1 MKKFYPLLSVL
12 FLIIWGCEDKTDDNT
27 PEVVDDTPT
36 EVTLW
41 GVVYSVENTD
51 SLDLSNNQLTGEI
64 PETICDLNDQLDSL
78 MNVSNN
84 HLCNPYV
91 PTCITSLESTLSGFF
106 SNQNDCNYQMS
117 SKDKK
122 DIISRLEPQSSEAE
136 KAVLG
141 SMLISKEAVP
151 RGMTFLHQDS
161 FFDKKH
167 QIIYKNMMELFEDNS
182 SIECNYLVI
191 SDGVFSSM
199 KLLIANDD
207 IKPKYFKSIA
217 IRGTIDKKDLKD
229 IDYCN
234 ISLFLGSNFH
244 SVIYPVNKGNEFNFI
259 GILRKNLSENEIKN
273 SSLFK
278 DEDFISSIL
287 LDLSHQIDQDILN
300 NLKNIKCF
308 PIFTSEEIYHPKQK
322 NIFLIGDAFFA
333 LPPTFAQGAS
343 QAIEVAF
350 ELYKNFQNGSNEFTN
365 TRIKRTKIIN
375 KKSKLNHFAFHLSNP
390 FMVFT
395 RDLLMKYLVKNKKFI
410 NSYFGKIYK
419 N

>member
-1 MKKFYPLLSVL
+1 MKKVAIIGAGISGLLIANLLRQDS
-12 FLIIWGCEDKTDDNT
+12 NY
-27 PEVVDDTPT
+27 
-36 EVTLW
+36 EVTLYEKNNSINLEKGY
-41 GVVYSVENTD
+41 GVQLSVNSIKLLNKINFQTINSQNKFNPNKVDFYSLKNK
-51 SLDLSNNQLTGEI
+51 NK
-64 PETICDLNDQLDSL
+64 ICDLDISVFNT
-78 MNVSNN
+78 
-84 HLCNPYV
+84 YEAKY
-91 PTCITSLESTLSGFF
+91 TTLQRTTLVEFL
-106 SNQNDCNYQMS
+106 
-117 SKDKK
+117 KDKLPNNLIQYNK
-122 DIISRLEPQSSEAE
+122 KINKVSSQNEIIDL
-136 KAVLG
+136 
-141 SMLISKEAVP
+141 
-151 RGMTFLHQDS
+151 TF
-161 FFDKKH
+161 
-167 QIIYKNMMELFEDNS
+167 EGNS
-182 SIECNYLVI
+182 SAECDFLII
-191 SDGVFSSM
+191 SDGVFSST
-199 KLLIANDD
+199 KSLIATKD
-207 IKPKYFKSIA
+207 IKPKYFKSLA
-217 IRGTIDKKDLKD
+217 IRATIDQKNLKH
-229 IDYCN
+229 INNSN

-287 LDLSHQIDQDILN
+287 LDLSHQMDQNILN

-343 QAIEVAF
+343 QAIEIAF

>member
-1 MKKFYPLLSVL
+1 MKKVVIIGAGISGLLIANLLRQDS
-12 FLIIWGCEDKTDDNT
+12 NY
-27 PEVVDDTPT
+27 
-36 EVTLW
+36 EVTLYEKNNSINLEKGY
-41 GVVYSVENTD
+41 GVQLSVNSIKLLNKINFQTINSQNKFNPNKVDFYSLKNK
-51 SLDLSNNQLTGEI
+51 NK
-64 PETICDLNDQLDSL
+64 ICDLDISVFNT
-78 MNVSNN
+78 
-84 HLCNPYV
+84 YEAKY
-91 PTCITSLESTLSGFF
+91 TTLQRTTLVEFL
-106 SNQNDCNYQMS
+106 
-117 SKDKK
+117 KDKLPNNLIQYNK
-122 DIISRLEPQSSEAE
+122 KVNKVSSQNEIIDL
-136 KAVLG
+136 
-141 SMLISKEAVP
+141 
-151 RGMTFLHQDS
+151 TF
-161 FFDKKH
+161 
-167 QIIYKNMMELFEDNS
+167 EGNS
-182 SIECNYLVI
+182 SAECDFLII
-191 SDGVFSSM
+191 SDGVFSST
-199 KLLIANDD
+199 KSLIANKD
-207 IKPKYFKSIA
+207 IKPKYFKSLA
-217 IRGTIDKKDLKD
+217 IRATIDQKNLKH
-229 IDYCN
+229 INNSN

-278 DEDFISSIL
+278 DENFISSIL
-287 LDLSHQIDQDILN
+287 LDLSHQIDQNILN

-322 NIFLIGDAFFA
+322 NIFLTGDAFFA

-365 TRIKRTKIIN
+365 ARIKRTKMIN

>member
-1 MKKFYPLLSVL
+1 MKKVVIIGAGISGLLIANLLRQDS
-12 FLIIWGCEDKTDDNT
+12 NY
-27 PEVVDDTPT
+27 
-36 EVTLW
+36 EVTLYEKNNSINLEKGY
-41 GVVYSVENTD
+41 GVQLSVNSIKLLNKINFQTINSQNKFNPNKVDFYSLKNK
-51 SLDLSNNQLTGEI
+51 NK
-64 PETICDLNDQLDSL
+64 ICDLDISVFNT
-78 MNVSNN
+78 
-84 HLCNPYV
+84 YEAKY
-91 PTCITSLESTLSGFF
+91 TTLQRTTLVEFL
-106 SNQNDCNYQMS
+106 
-117 SKDKK
+117 KDKLPNNLIQYNK
-122 DIISRLEPQSSEAE
+122 KVNKVSSQNEIIDL
-136 KAVLG
+136 
-141 SMLISKEAVP
+141 
-151 RGMTFLHQDS
+151 TF
-161 FFDKKH
+161 
-167 QIIYKNMMELFEDNS
+167 EGNS
-182 SIECNYLVI
+182 STECDFLII
-191 SDGVFSSM
+191 SDGVFSST
-199 KLLIANDD
+199 KSLIANKD
-207 IKPKYFKSIA
+207 IKPKYFKSLA
-217 IRGTIDKKDLKD
+217 IRATIDQKNLKH
-229 IDYCN
+229 INNSN

-278 DEDFISSIL
+278 DENFISSIL
-287 LDLSHQIDQDILN
+287 LDLSHQIDQNILN

-343 QAIEVAF
+343 QAIEIAF

>member
-1 MKKFYPLLSVL
+1 MKKVVIIGAGISGLLIANLLRQDS
-12 FLIIWGCEDKTDDNT
+12 NY
-27 PEVVDDTPT
+27 
-36 EVTLW
+36 EVTLYEKNNSINLEKGY
-41 GVVYSVENTD
+41 GVQLSVNSIKLLNKIGFQTINSQNKFNPNKVDFYSLKNK
-51 SLDLSNNQLTGEI
+51 NK
-64 PETICDLNDQLDSL
+64 ICDLDISVFNT
-78 MNVSNN
+78 
-84 HLCNPYV
+84 YEAKY
-91 PTCITSLESTLSGFF
+91 TTLQRTTLVEFL
-106 SNQNDCNYQMS
+106 
-117 SKDKK
+117 KDKLPNNLIQYNK
-122 DIISRLEPQSSEAE
+122 KVNKVSSQNEIIDL
-136 KAVLG
+136 
-141 SMLISKEAVP
+141 
-151 RGMTFLHQDS
+151 TFDG
-161 FFDKKH
+161 
-167 QIIYKNMMELFEDNS
+167 NS
-182 SIECNYLVI
+182 SAECDFLII
-191 SDGVFSSM
+191 SDGVFSST
-199 KLLIANDD
+199 KSLIANKD
-207 IKPKYFKSIA
+207 IKPKYFKSLA
-217 IRGTIDKKDLKD
+217 IRATIDQKNLKH
-229 IDYCN
+229 INNSN

>member
-1 MKKFYPLLSVL
+1 MKKVVIIGAGISGLLIANLLRQDS
-12 FLIIWGCEDKTDDNT
+12 NY
-27 PEVVDDTPT
+27 
-36 EVTLW
+36 EVTLYEKNNSINLEKGY
-41 GVVYSVENTD
+41 GVQLSVNSIKLLNKINFQTINSQNKFNPNKVDFYSLKNK
-51 SLDLSNNQLTGEI
+51 NK
-64 PETICDLNDQLDSL
+64 ICDLDISVFNT
-78 MNVSNN
+78 
-84 HLCNPYV
+84 YEAKY
-91 PTCITSLESTLSGFF
+91 TTLQRTTLVEFL
-106 SNQNDCNYQMS
+106 
-117 SKDKK
+117 KDKLPNNLIQYNK
-122 DIISRLEPQSSEAE
+122 KVNKVSSQNEIIDL
-136 KAVLG
+136 
-141 SMLISKEAVP
+141 
-151 RGMTFLHQDS
+151 TFDG
-161 FFDKKH
+161 
-167 QIIYKNMMELFEDNS
+167 NS
-182 SIECNYLVI
+182 SAECDFLII
-191 SDGVFSSM
+191 SDGVFSST
-199 KLLIANDD
+199 KSLIANKD
-207 IKPKYFKSIA
+207 IKPKYFKSLA
-217 IRGTIDKKDLKD
+217 IRATIDKKNLKH
-229 IDYCN
+229 INNSN

-390 FMVFT
+390 FMVFI

>member
-1 MKKFYPLLSVL
+1 MKKVVIIGAGISGLLIANLLRQDS
-12 FLIIWGCEDKTDDNT
+12 NY
-27 PEVVDDTPT
+27 
-36 EVTLW
+36 EVTLYEKNNSINLEKGY
-41 GVVYSVENTD
+41 GVQLSVNSIKLLNKINFQTINSQNKFNPNKVDFYSLKNK
-51 SLDLSNNQLTGEI
+51 NK
-64 PETICDLNDQLDSL
+64 ICDLDISVFNT
-78 MNVSNN
+78 
-84 HLCNPYV
+84 YEAKY
-91 PTCITSLESTLSGFF
+91 TTLQRTTLVEFL
-106 SNQNDCNYQMS
+106 
-117 SKDKK
+117 KDKLPNNLIQYNK
-122 DIISRLEPQSSEAE
+122 KVNKVSSQNEIIDL
-136 KAVLG
+136 
-141 SMLISKEAVP
+141 
-151 RGMTFLHQDS
+151 TF
-161 FFDKKH
+161 
-167 QIIYKNMMELFEDNS
+167 EGNS
-182 SIECNYLVI
+182 SAECDFLII
-191 SDGVFSSM
+191 SDGVFSST
-199 KLLIANDD
+199 KSLIANKD
-207 IKPKYFKSIA
+207 IKPKYFKSLA
-217 IRGTIDKKDLKD
+217 IRATIDKKNLKD
-229 IDYCN
+229 INNSN

-365 TRIKRTKIIN
+365 ARIKKTKMIN

-390 FMVFT
+390 FMDFT
-395 RDLLMKYLVKNKKFI
+395 RDLLMKHLVKNKKFI

>member
-1 MKKFYPLLSVL
+1 MKKVVIIGAGISGLLIANLLRQDS
-12 FLIIWGCEDKTDDNT
+12 NY
-27 PEVVDDTPT
+27 
-36 EVTLW
+36 EVTLYEKNNSINLEK
-41 GVVYSVENTD
+41 GYGIQLSVNSIKLLNKIGFQTINSQNKFNPNKVDFYSLKNK
-51 SLDLSNNQLTGEI
+51 NK
-64 PETICDLNDQLDSL
+64 ICDLDISAFNTYEAKYTTLQRTTLVEFLKDKLPNNLIQYNKKVN
-78 MNVSNN
+78 NVS
-84 HLCNPYV
+84 
-91 PTCITSLESTLSGFF
+91 S
-106 SNQNDCNYQMS
+106 QNE
-117 SKDKK
+117 
-122 DIISRLEPQSSEAE
+122 IIDL
-136 KAVLG
+136 
-141 SMLISKEAVP
+141 
-151 RGMTFLHQDS
+151 TFDG
-161 FFDKKH
+161 
-167 QIIYKNMMELFEDNS
+167 NS
-182 SIECNYLVI
+182 SAECDFLII
-191 SDGVFSSM
+191 SDGVFSST
-199 KLLIANDD
+199 KSLIANKD
-207 IKPKYFKSIA
+207 IKPKYFKSLA
-217 IRGTIDKKDLKD
+217 IRATIDQKNLKH
-229 IDYCN
+229 INNSN

-390 FMVFT
+390 FMVFI

>member
-1 MKKFYPLLSVL
+1 MKKIVIIGAGISGLLIANLLRQDS
-12 FLIIWGCEDKTDDNT
+12 NY
-27 PEVVDDTPT
+27 
-36 EVTLW
+36 EVTLYEKNNSINLEKGY
-41 GVVYSVENTD
+41 GVQLSVNSIKLLNKINFQTINSQNKFNPNKVDFYSLKNK
-51 SLDLSNNQLTGEI
+51 NK
-64 PETICDLNDQLDSL
+64 ICDLDISVFNTYEAKYTTLQRTTLVEFLKDKLPNNLIQYNKKVN
-78 MNVSNN
+78 NVS
-84 HLCNPYV
+84 
-91 PTCITSLESTLSGFF
+91 S
-106 SNQNDCNYQMS
+106 QNE
-117 SKDKK
+117 
-122 DIISRLEPQSSEAE
+122 IIDL
-136 KAVLG
+136 
-141 SMLISKEAVP
+141 
-151 RGMTFLHQDS
+151 TF
-161 FFDKKH
+161 
-167 QIIYKNMMELFEDNS
+167 EGNS
-182 SIECNYLVI
+182 SAECDFLII
-191 SDGVFSSM
+191 SDGVFSST
-199 KLLIANDD
+199 KSLIANKD
-207 IKPKYFKSIA
+207 IKPKYFKSLA
-217 IRGTIDKKDLKD
+217 IRATIDQKNLKH
-229 IDYCN
+229 INNSN

-390 FMVFT
+390 FMVFI

>member
-1 MKKFYPLLSVL
+1 MKKVVIIGAGISGLLIANLLRQDS
-12 FLIIWGCEDKTDDNT
+12 NY
-27 PEVVDDTPT
+27 
-36 EVTLW
+36 EVTLYEKNNSINLEKGY
-41 GVVYSVENTD
+41 GVQLSVNSIKLLNKIGFQTINSQNKFNPNKVDFYSLKNK
-51 SLDLSNNQLTGEI
+51 NK
-64 PETICDLNDQLDSL
+64 ICDLDISVFNTYEAKYTTLQRTTLVEFLKDKLPNNLIQYNKKVN
-78 MNVSNN
+78 NVS
-84 HLCNPYV
+84 
-91 PTCITSLESTLSGFF
+91 S
-106 SNQNDCNYQMS
+106 QNE
-117 SKDKK
+117 
-122 DIISRLEPQSSEAE
+122 IIDL
-136 KAVLG
+136 
-141 SMLISKEAVP
+141 
-151 RGMTFLHQDS
+151 TF
-161 FFDKKH
+161 
-167 QIIYKNMMELFEDNS
+167 EGNS
-182 SIECNYLVI
+182 SAECDFLII
-191 SDGVFSSM
+191 SDGVFSST
-199 KLLIANDD
+199 KSLIANKD
-207 IKPKYFKSIA
+207 IKPKYFKSLA
-217 IRGTIDKKDLKD
+217 IRATIDQKNLKH
-229 IDYCN
+229 INNSN

-375 KKSKLNHFAFHLSNP
+375 KKSKFNHFAFHLSNP

>member
-1 MKKFYPLLSVL
+1 MKKVAIIGAGISGLLIANLLRQDS
-12 FLIIWGCEDKTDDNT
+12 NY
-27 PEVVDDTPT
+27 
-36 EVTLW
+36 EVTLYEKNNSINLEKGY
-41 GVVYSVENTD
+41 GVQLSVNSIKLLNKINFQTINSQNKFNPNKVDFYSLKNK
-51 SLDLSNNQLTGEI
+51 NK
-64 PETICDLNDQLDSL
+64 ICDLDISVFNT
-78 MNVSNN
+78 
-84 HLCNPYV
+84 YEAKY
-91 PTCITSLESTLSGFF
+91 TTLQRTTLVEFL
-106 SNQNDCNYQMS
+106 
-117 SKDKK
+117 KDKLPNNLIQYNK
-122 DIISRLEPQSSEAE
+122 KVNKVSSQNEIIDL
-136 KAVLG
+136 
-141 SMLISKEAVP
+141 
-151 RGMTFLHQDS
+151 TFDG
-161 FFDKKH
+161 
-167 QIIYKNMMELFEDNS
+167 NS
-182 SIECNYLVI
+182 SAECDFLII
-191 SDGVFSSM
+191 SDGVFSST
-199 KLLIANDD
+199 KSLIANKD
-207 IKPKYFKSIA
+207 IKPKYFKSLA
-217 IRGTIDKKDLKD
+217 IRATIDQKNLKH
-229 IDYCN
+229 INNSN

-343 QAIEVAF
+343 QAIEIAF

-390 FMVFT
+390 FMVFI

>member
-1 MKKFYPLLSVL
+1 MKKVVIIGAGISGLLIANLLRQDS
-12 FLIIWGCEDKTDDNT
+12 NY
-27 PEVVDDTPT
+27 
-36 EVTLW
+36 EVTLYEKNNSINLEKGY
-41 GVVYSVENTD
+41 GVQLSVNSIKLLNKIGFQMINSQNKFNPNKVDFYSLKNK
-51 SLDLSNNQLTGEI
+51 NK
-64 PETICDLNDQLDSL
+64 ICDLDISVFNT
-78 MNVSNN
+78 
-84 HLCNPYV
+84 YEAKY
-91 PTCITSLESTLSGFF
+91 TTLQRTTLVEFL
-106 SNQNDCNYQMS
+106 
-117 SKDKK
+117 KDKLPNNLIQYNK
-122 DIISRLEPQSSEAE
+122 KVNKVSSQNEIIDL
-136 KAVLG
+136 
-141 SMLISKEAVP
+141 
-151 RGMTFLHQDS
+151 TFDG
-161 FFDKKH
+161 
-167 QIIYKNMMELFEDNS
+167 NS
-182 SIECNYLVI
+182 SAECDFLII
-191 SDGVFSSM
+191 SDGVFSST
-199 KLLIANDD
+199 KSLIANKD
-207 IKPKYFKSIA
+207 IKPKYFKSLA
-217 IRGTIDKKDLKD
+217 IRATIDQKNLKH
-229 IDYCN
+229 INNSN

-343 QAIEVAF
+343 QAIEIAF

>member
-1 MKKFYPLLSVL
+1 MKKVVIIGAGISGLLIANLLRQDS
-12 FLIIWGCEDKTDDNT
+12 NY
-27 PEVVDDTPT
+27 
-36 EVTLW
+36 EVTLYEKNNSINLEKGY
-41 GVVYSVENTD
+41 GVQLSVNSIKLLNKIGFQTINSQNKFNPNKVDFYSLKNK
-51 SLDLSNNQLTGEI
+51 NK
-64 PETICDLNDQLDSL
+64 ICDLDISVFNT
-78 MNVSNN
+78 
-84 HLCNPYV
+84 YEAKY
-91 PTCITSLESTLSGFF
+91 TTLQRTTLVEFL
-106 SNQNDCNYQMS
+106 
-117 SKDKK
+117 KDKLPNNLIQYNK
-122 DIISRLEPQSSEAE
+122 KVNKVSSQNEIIDLTFEGNFSTECDF
-136 KAVLG
+136 
-141 SMLISKEAVP
+141 LI
-151 RGMTFLHQDS
+151 
-161 FFDKKH
+161 
-167 QIIYKNMMELFEDNS
+167 
-182 SIECNYLVI
+182 I
-191 SDGVFSSM
+191 SDGVFSST
-199 KLLIANDD
+199 KSLIANKD
-207 IKPKYFKSIA
+207 IKPKYFKSLA
-217 IRGTIDKKDLKD
+217 IRATIDQKNLKH
-229 IDYCN
+229 INNSN

-343 QAIEVAF
+343 QAIEIAF

>member
-1 MKKFYPLLSVL
+1 MKKIVIIGAGISGLLIANLLRQDS
-12 FLIIWGCEDKTDDNT
+12 NY
-27 PEVVDDTPT
+27 
-36 EVTLW
+36 EVTLYEKNNSINLEKGY
-41 GVVYSVENTD
+41 GVQLSVNSIKLLNKIGFQTINSQNKFNPNKVDFYSLKNK
-51 SLDLSNNQLTGEI
+51 NK
-64 PETICDLNDQLDSL
+64 ICDLDISVFNT
-78 MNVSNN
+78 
-84 HLCNPYV
+84 YEAKY
-91 PTCITSLESTLSGFF
+91 TTLQRTTLVEFL
-106 SNQNDCNYQMS
+106 
-117 SKDKK
+117 KDKLPNNLIQYNK
-122 DIISRLEPQSSEAE
+122 KVNKVSSQNEIIDL
-136 KAVLG
+136 
-141 SMLISKEAVP
+141 
-151 RGMTFLHQDS
+151 TF
-161 FFDKKH
+161 
-167 QIIYKNMMELFEDNS
+167 EGNS
-182 SIECNYLVI
+182 SAECDFLII
-191 SDGVFSSM
+191 SDGVFSST
-199 KLLIANDD
+199 KSLIANKD
-207 IKPKYFKSIA
+207 IKPKYFKSLA
-217 IRGTIDKKDLKD
+217 IRATIDQKNLKH
-229 IDYCN
+229 INNSN

-278 DEDFISSIL
+278 DENFISSIL

-343 QAIEVAF
+343 QAIEIAF

-395 RDLLMKYLVKNKKFI
+395 RDLLMKHLVKNKKFI

>member
-1 MKKFYPLLSVL
+1 MKKIVIIGAGISGLLIANLLRQDS
-12 FLIIWGCEDKTDDNT
+12 NY
-27 PEVVDDTPT
+27 
-36 EVTLW
+36 EVTLYEKNNSINLEKGY
-41 GVVYSVENTD
+41 GVQLSVNSIKLLNKINFQKINSQNKFNPNKVDFYSLKNK
-51 SLDLSNNQLTGEI
+51 NK
-64 PETICDLNDQLDSL
+64 ICDLD
-78 MNVSNN
+78 
-84 HLCNPYV
+84 
-91 PTCITSLESTLSGFF
+91 ISTFNTYEAKYTTLQRTTLVEFL
-106 SNQNDCNYQMS
+106 
-117 SKDKK
+117 KDKLPNNLIQYNK
-122 DIISRLEPQSSEAE
+122 KVNKVSSQNEIIDL
-136 KAVLG
+136 
-141 SMLISKEAVP
+141 
-151 RGMTFLHQDS
+151 TF
-161 FFDKKH
+161 
-167 QIIYKNMMELFEDNS
+167 EGNS
-182 SIECNYLVI
+182 STECDFLII
-191 SDGVFSSM
+191 SDGVFSST
-199 KLLIANDD
+199 KSLIANKD
-207 IKPKYFKSIA
+207 IKPKYFKSLA
-217 IRGTIDKKDLKD
+217 IRATIDQKNLKH
-229 IDYCN
+229 INNRN

-259 GILRKNLSENEIKN
+259 GILRKNLSEEEIKN

-343 QAIEVAF
+343 QAIEIAF
-350 ELYKNFQNGSNEFTN
+350 ELYRNFQNGSNEFTN

>member
-1 MKKFYPLLSVL
+1 MKKVAIIGAGISGLLIANLLRQDS
-12 FLIIWGCEDKTDDNT
+12 NY
-27 PEVVDDTPT
+27 
-36 EVTLW
+36 EVTLYEKNNSINLEKGY
-41 GVVYSVENTD
+41 GVQLSVNSIKLLNKINFQTINSQNKFNPNKVDFYSLQNK
-51 SLDLSNNQLTGEI
+51 NK
-64 PETICDLNDQLDSL
+64 ICDLDISVFNTYEAKYTTLQRTTLVEFLKDKLPNNLIQYNKKVN
-78 MNVSNN
+78 NVS
-84 HLCNPYV
+84 
-91 PTCITSLESTLSGFF
+91 S
-106 SNQNDCNYQMS
+106 QNE
-117 SKDKK
+117 
-122 DIISRLEPQSSEAE
+122 IIDL
-136 KAVLG
+136 
-141 SMLISKEAVP
+141 
-151 RGMTFLHQDS
+151 TF
-161 FFDKKH
+161 
-167 QIIYKNMMELFEDNS
+167 EGNS
-182 SIECNYLVI
+182 SAECDFLII
-191 SDGVFSSM
+191 SDGVFSST
-199 KLLIANDD
+199 KSLIANKD
-207 IKPKYFKSIA
+207 IKPKYFKSLA
-217 IRGTIDKKDLKD
+217 IRATIDQKNLKH
-229 IDYCN
+229 INNSN

-343 QAIEVAF
+343 QAIEIAF

>member
-1 MKKFYPLLSVL
+1 MLLNWS
-12 FLIIWGCEDKTDDNT
+12 
-27 PEVVDDTPT
+27 
-36 EVTLW
+36 
-41 GVVYSVENTD
+41 
-51 SLDLSNNQLTGEI
+51 
-64 PETICDLNDQLDSL
+64 
-78 MNVSNN
+78 
-84 HLCNPYV
+84 
-91 PTCITSLESTLSGFF
+91 
-106 SNQNDCNYQMS
+106 
-117 SKDKK
+117 
-122 DIISRLEPQSSEAE
+122 
-136 KAVLG
+136 
-141 SMLISKEAVP
+141 
-151 RGMTFLHQDS
+151 
-161 FFDKKH
+161 
-167 QIIYKNMMELFEDNS
+167 S
-182 SIECNYLVI
+182 SIMCCA
-191 SDGVFSSM
+191 FW
-199 KLLIANDD
+199 
-207 IKPKYFKSIA
+207 
-217 IRGTIDKKDLKD
+217 
-229 IDYCN
+229 
-234 ISLFLGSNFH
+234 
-244 SVIYPVNKGNEFNFI
+244 FNFI

-333 LPPTFAQGAS
+333 LPPTFAQGTS

-410 NSYFGKIYK
+410 NSYFGKIY
-419 N
+419 NN

>member
-1 MKKFYPLLSVL
+1 MKKVAIIGAGISGLLIANLLRQDS
-12 FLIIWGCEDKTDDNT
+12 NY
-27 PEVVDDTPT
+27 
-36 EVTLW
+36 EVTLYEKNNSINLEKGY
-41 GVVYSVENTD
+41 GVQLSVNSIKLLNKINFQTINSQNKFNPNKVDFYSLKNK
-51 SLDLSNNQLTGEI
+51 NK
-64 PETICDLNDQLDSL
+64 ICDLDISIFNT
-78 MNVSNN
+78 
-84 HLCNPYV
+84 YEAKY
-91 PTCITSLESTLSGFF
+91 TTLQRTTLVEFL
-106 SNQNDCNYQMS
+106 
-117 SKDKK
+117 KDKLPNNLIQYNK
-122 DIISRLEPQSSEAE
+122 KVNKVSSQNEIIDL
-136 KAVLG
+136 
-141 SMLISKEAVP
+141 
-151 RGMTFLHQDS
+151 TF
-161 FFDKKH
+161 
-167 QIIYKNMMELFEDNS
+167 EGNS
-182 SIECNYLVI
+182 SAECDFLII
-191 SDGVFSSM
+191 SDGVFSST
-199 KLLIANDD
+199 KSLIANKD
-207 IKPKYFKSIA
+207 IKPKYFKSLA
-217 IRGTIDKKDLKD
+217 IRATIDQKNLKH
-229 IDYCN
+229 INNSN

>member
-1 MKKFYPLLSVL
+1 MKKVAIIGAGISGLLIANLLRQDS
-12 FLIIWGCEDKTDDNT
+12 NY
-27 PEVVDDTPT
+27 
-36 EVTLW
+36 EVTLYEKNNSINLEKGY
-41 GVVYSVENTD
+41 GVQLSVNSIKLLNKINFQTINSQNKFNPNKVDFYSLKNK
-51 SLDLSNNQLTGEI
+51 NK
-64 PETICDLNDQLDSL
+64 ICDLDISVFNTYEAKYTTLQRTTLVEFLKDKLPNNLIQYNKKVN
-78 MNVSNN
+78 NVS
-84 HLCNPYV
+84 
-91 PTCITSLESTLSGFF
+91 S
-106 SNQNDCNYQMS
+106 QNE
-117 SKDKK
+117 
-122 DIISRLEPQSSEAE
+122 IIDL
-136 KAVLG
+136 
-141 SMLISKEAVP
+141 
-151 RGMTFLHQDS
+151 TF
-161 FFDKKH
+161 
-167 QIIYKNMMELFEDNS
+167 EGNS
-182 SIECNYLVI
+182 SAECDFLII
-191 SDGVFSSM
+191 SDGVFSST
-199 KLLIANDD
+199 KSLIANKD
-207 IKPKYFKSIA
+207 IKPKYFKSLA
-217 IRGTIDKKDLKD
+217 IRATIDQKNLKH
-229 IDYCN
+229 INNSN

-308 PIFTSEEIYHPKQK
+308 RIFTSEEIYHPKQK

-350 ELYKNFQNGSNEFTN
+350 ELYKNFQNDSNEFTN

-410 NSYFGKIYK
+410 NRYFGKVYK

>member
-1 MKKFYPLLSVL
+1 MKKVVIIGAGISGLLIANLLRQDS
-12 FLIIWGCEDKTDDNT
+12 NY
-27 PEVVDDTPT
+27 
-36 EVTLW
+36 EVTLYEKNNSINLEKGY
-41 GVVYSVENTD
+41 GVQLSVNSIKLLNKIGFQTINSQNKFNPNKVDFYSLKNK
-51 SLDLSNNQLTGEI
+51 NK
-64 PETICDLNDQLDSL
+64 ICDLDISTFNTYEAKYTTLQRTTLIEFL
-78 MNVSNN
+78 KNKLPNNLIQYNKKVNKVSSQNKIIN
-84 HLCNPYV
+84 LTFDGNF
-91 PTCITSLESTLSGFF
+91 STECDF
-106 SNQNDCNYQMS
+106 
-117 SKDKK
+117 
-122 DIISRLEPQSSEAE
+122 
-136 KAVLG
+136 
-141 SMLISKEAVP
+141 LI
-151 RGMTFLHQDS
+151 
-161 FFDKKH
+161 
-167 QIIYKNMMELFEDNS
+167 
-182 SIECNYLVI
+182 I
-191 SDGVFSSM
+191 SDGVFSST
-199 KLLIANDD
+199 KSLIANKD
-207 IKPKYFKSIA
+207 IKPKYFKSLT
-217 IRGTIDKKDLKD
+217 IRATIDQKNLKH
-229 IDYCN
+229 INNSN

-259 GILRKNLSENEIKN
+259 GILRKNLSENEIKH

-278 DEDFISSIL
+278 DENFISSIL

-343 QAIEVAF
+343 QAIEIAF

-390 FMVFT
+390 FMVFI

>member
-1 MKKFYPLLSVL
+1 MKKVAIIGAGISGLLIANLLRQDS
-12 FLIIWGCEDKTDDNT
+12 NY
-27 PEVVDDTPT
+27 
-36 EVTLW
+36 EVTLYEKNNSINLEKGY
-41 GVVYSVENTD
+41 GVQLSVNSIKLLNKINFQTINSQNKFNPNKVDFYSLKNK
-51 SLDLSNNQLTGEI
+51 NK
-64 PETICDLNDQLDSL
+64 ICDLDISVFNTYEAKYTTLQRTTLVEFLKDKLPNNLIQYNKKVN
-78 MNVSNN
+78 NVS
-84 HLCNPYV
+84 
-91 PTCITSLESTLSGFF
+91 S
-106 SNQNDCNYQMS
+106 QNE
-117 SKDKK
+117 
-122 DIISRLEPQSSEAE
+122 IIDL
-136 KAVLG
+136 
-141 SMLISKEAVP
+141 
-151 RGMTFLHQDS
+151 TF
-161 FFDKKH
+161 
-167 QIIYKNMMELFEDNS
+167 EGNS
-182 SIECNYLVI
+182 SAECDFLII
-191 SDGVFSSM
+191 SDGVFSST
-199 KLLIANDD
+199 KSLIANKD
-207 IKPKYFKSIA
+207 IKPKYFKSLA
-217 IRGTIDKKDLKD
+217 IRATIDQKNLKH
-229 IDYCN
+229 INNNN

-287 LDLSHQIDQDILN
+287 LDLSHQMDQNILN

-390 FMVFT
+390 FMIFT

>member
-1 MKKFYPLLSVL
+1 MKKVVIIGAGISGLLIANLLRQDS
-12 FLIIWGCEDKTDDNT
+12 NY
-27 PEVVDDTPT
+27 
-36 EVTLW
+36 EVTLYEKNNSINLEKGY
-41 GVVYSVENTD
+41 GVQLSVNSIKLLNKIGFQTINSQNKFNPNKVDFYSLKNK
-51 SLDLSNNQLTGEI
+51 NK
-64 PETICDLNDQLDSL
+64 ICDLDISVFNT
-78 MNVSNN
+78 
-84 HLCNPYV
+84 YEAKY
-91 PTCITSLESTLSGFF
+91 TTLQRTTLVEFL
-106 SNQNDCNYQMS
+106 
-117 SKDKK
+117 KDKLPNNLIQYNK
-122 DIISRLEPQSSEAE
+122 KVNKVSSQNEIIDL
-136 KAVLG
+136 
-141 SMLISKEAVP
+141 
-151 RGMTFLHQDS
+151 TFDG
-161 FFDKKH
+161 
-167 QIIYKNMMELFEDNS
+167 NS
-182 SIECNYLVI
+182 SAECDFLII
-191 SDGVFSSM
+191 SDGVFSST
-199 KLLIANDD
+199 KSLIANKD
-207 IKPKYFKSIA
+207 IKPKYFKSLA
-217 IRGTIDKKDLKD
+217 IRATIDQKNLKH
-229 IDYCN
+229 INNSN

-244 SVIYPVNKGNEFNFI
+244 SVIYPVNKDNEFNFI

-350 ELYKNFQNGSNEFTN
+350 ELYKNFQNDNNEFTN
-365 TRIKRTKIIN
+365 TRIKRTKMIN